1 MIPLKWVYLLHG
13 AIEQLSIHPV
23 EQSVVCVVQDLISIT
38 RTILCLDVYIWE

>member
-23 EQSVVCVVQDLISIT
+23 EQSVVGVVQIT